1 MAGSGDT
8 ARYEEH
14 KRLFELSDRGC
25 SNVGQ
30 TTEMSARSQISLLS
44 SSIEDDKTKS
54 KFKKAGEAS
63 LHKEGTQRPTFRAVL
78 EQCNSSESLVPEDW
92 KERRLGTRKLLVA
105 RSCFQLMFPLRHVP
119 WCAAR
124 LPSFPTSRLCL
135 CQWRRRGGRAC
146 VAPYSA
152 ILRNTVRNTVQL
164 ESVLRAALGGHRIG
178 RSGRALAEHR

>member
-54 KFKKAGEAS
+54 KFKKAREAS
-63 LHKEGTQRPTFRAVL
+63 LHKEGTQRRHFVL
-78 EQCNSSESLVPEDW
+78 FSSNVI
-92 KERRLGTRKLLVA
+92 
-105 RSCFQLMFPLRHVP
+105 PLRV
-119 WCAAR
+119 
-124 LPSFPTSRLCL
+124 SCL
-135 CQWRRRGGRAC
+135 R
-146 VAPYSA
+146 
-152 ILRNTVRNTVQL
+152 T
-164 ESVLRAALGGHRIG
+164 G
-178 RSGRALAEHR
+178 RSEDSGLGSFSWRDLVFSLFSLSVP